1 MTSGSLHV
9 RQHVILM
16 SNIFLSY
23 SCYPPSCHS
32 QFSSKGSSQSH
43 HLLIVLLFASNSQN
57 ASHVTCDVK
66 QQSLTQSRVFKESTR
81 LNALTENDC
90 AILETRMTSRDDP
103 NYPHTTTHLFTQ
115 NYLVDTFNMQCIANL
130 TTEKV
135 KVQAFDTVHTDV
147 STSIKAKL
155 LNSLPR
161 KQSDTANLA
170 IEVELAVGMKYD
182 LTNNIDVTDG
192 LINGS
197 SCELK
202 VIENKQKEK
211 TSKPSS
217 VG

>member
-1 MTSGSLHV
+1 
-9 RQHVILM
+9 
-16 SNIFLSY
+16 
-23 SCYPPSCHS
+23 
-32 QFSSKGSSQSH
+32 
-43 HLLIVLLFASNSQN
+43 
-57 ASHVTCDVK
+57 
-66 QQSLTQSRVFKESTR
+66 
-81 LNALTENDC
+81 
-90 AILETRMTSRDDP
+90 MTSRDDP

-170 IEVELAVGMKYD
+170 KEVELAVCMKYD
-182 LTNNIDVTDG
+182 LTNNIDVTDD
-192 LINGS
+192 LINVS

-202 VIENKQKEK
+202 IIENRQKEK
-211 TSKPSS
+211 TSRPSS

>member
-1 MTSGSLHV
+1 M
-9 RQHVILM
+9 
-16 SNIFLSY
+16 
-23 SCYPPSCHS
+23 
-32 QFSSKGSSQSH
+32 
-43 HLLIVLLFASNSQN
+43 
-57 ASHVTCDVK
+57 
-66 QQSLTQSRVFKESTR
+66 
-81 LNALTENDC
+81 
-90 AILETRMTSRDDP
+90 
-103 NYPHTTTHLFTQ
+103 
-115 NYLVDTFNMQCIANL
+115 
-130 TTEKV
+130 

-170 IEVELAVGMKYD
+170 KEVELAVGMKYD

-202 VIENKQKEK
+202 VIENRQKEK